1 MSQTGLGY
9 QLRQQLIR
17 VSTTMYAARL
27 FVILT
32 FMLMTGCAMNDLPR
46 LQSIERP
53 VDLQRFMGDWYVIGS
68 IPIDTWFASE
78 ANAHNAVENYVL
90 TDDGKIQTTYT
101 FRKDGF
107 DGEEKQFNPVGW
119 VHNTNTNSEWRM
131 QFLWPFRSAYL
142 IAYLD
147 EDYQHTIIGVPN
159 RTYVWIMSREPDI
172 GEDVYERLVN
182 VVSELGYDSS
192 LVQRIPQQWSER

>member
-1 MSQTGLGY
+1 MCVFRYLA
-9 QLRQQLIR
+9 LI
-17 VSTTMYAARL
+17 V
-27 FVILT
+27 FVLIN
-32 FMLMTGCAMNDLPR
+32 GCAMSDSLR
-46 LQSIERP
+46 LEAIDRS

-78 ANAHNAVENYVL
+78 ANAHNAVETYAL

-101 FRKDGF
+101 FRKDRF
-107 DGEEKQFNPVGW
+107 DGEEKQFNPVAW
-119 VHNTNTNSEWRM
+119 VHNTNTNAEWRM

-159 RTYVWIMSREPDI
+159 RTYVWIMSRAPDI
-172 GEDVYERLVN
+172 GEDDYERLVN
-182 VVSELGYDSS
+182 VVSELGYDTS